1 MVKEY
6 RLVLQQREKNRPP
19 SEAQKRQRD
28 RFALAAAE
36 AKKEMAGSRLRGA
49 QRVEAFNRLVAQ
61 KLRESP

>member
-1 MVKEY
+1 MKVY
-6 RLVLQQREKNRPP
+6 RLVLQQRETERTP

-49 QRVEAFNRLVAQ
+49 QKVQEFNRLVARN
-61 KLRESP
+61 LRELP